1 MYQAAF
7 KNIDDTLWKDAGCSS
22 ELDYIEQTS
31 WVLFLKYLDD
41 FETDRETAAEL
52 NGKTYRR
59 IIDGEY
65 RWRAWA
71 APKRADGKLDYEAA
85 LTGDDLRDF
94 VNMKLFPYLGG
105 FKQSADSPK
114 SIDYKIGE
122 IFSELRNKL
131 QSGYA
136 LRDVVN
142 KVDELTFLSNEDKHW
157 HSPKS
162 VDTFHSVV

>member
-7 KNIDDTLWKDAGCSS
+7 KNIDDTLRKDAGCSS

-71 APKRADGKLDYEAA
+71 APKRLM
-85 LTGDDLRDF
+85 RD
-94 VNMKLFPYLGG
+94 
-105 FKQSADSPK
+105 
-114 SIDYKIGE
+114 
-122 IFSELRNKL
+122 SELLKDADAKSTALYSVRQKYATLKL
-131 QSGYA
+131 
-136 LRDVVN
+136 LRASTDVYTLAKQMGNSAVAMERRYS
-142 KVDELTFLSNEDKHW
+142 KLIATMAASRRA
-157 HSPKS
+157 
-162 VDTFHSVV
+162 